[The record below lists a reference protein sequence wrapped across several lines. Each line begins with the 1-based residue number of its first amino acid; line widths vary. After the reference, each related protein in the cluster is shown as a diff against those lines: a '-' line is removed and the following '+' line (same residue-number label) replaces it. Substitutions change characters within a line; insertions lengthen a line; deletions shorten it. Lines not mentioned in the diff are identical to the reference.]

1 MDIFQKTENIK
12 LDPGKVNLMV
22 SDDPDDHPKKTAN
35 RPYNNV
41 NIPSLIRENIKKDI

>member
-1 MDIFQKTENIK
+1 
-12 LDPGKVNLMV
+12 MV